1 MAKLWNGPDGQVY
14 EFPDE
19 ATDEQIEE
27 FFLLTLPS
35 EDLEGSA
42 EWTGAIGNPH
52 RERTVELPAEH
63 GGELLSFPAEALDYQ
78 IHNYLKEQYGLGDR
92 VYEGQRNFE
101 DARQVLGGLSRIGN
115 LEQQEAIALLEDPAK
130 ARELVNLKDEVLS
143 NWEDMHTTN
152 PERFRSAIA
161 AVTNK
166 PYETAKE
173 AWEDLSGHFY
183 SSDVAAIKGAEAS
196 LSEANVAPVWLSPL
210 QAQLRGIN
218 IDDEDSANLR
228 RSRESTDRARMLDAQ
243 ADVSEYWDE
252 VGSNVE
258 ENKRLLRK
266 PLYFGGWKVSGVK
279 TPFEVRIP
287 QEQEDRFKQLSAQY
301 GSDVNELRK
310 QYLKSRFVK
319 EDGVSAQDFDE
330 KIWPSINAWLTKDER
345 LRKNNVN
352 EQRIRPEIALDVY
365 QPSYHDKR
373 TTNQRQADSDYDRVA
388 RMTASYLAENDPK
401 SYQDMGL
408 AGLPPQWE
416 KTQETLREYV
426 TTTLNDLVMR
436 GAMSPEAI
444 KYPGNMLFS
453 LATGSKGLRDEVI
466 PWDPEGVKDAD
477 TVQKRNEMIE
487 SYLKQ
492 VRDVDGANPMFA
504 KLFEAY
510 VRLNAA
516 NGIDWEEE
524 EFALRKSIVRVQ
536 NLFRERGDEIS
547 EPQRGFVKSE
557 SGETFDRLSVGGTPY
572 EIQQRS
578 SQLGDITAVGFDGD
592 RGIFADTSSALDR
605 IEGGSPFVPLAVGGG
620 MRAALLTTLAATEGA
635 SVIKYGESPL
645 LKGFTYVG
653 APIGEEIGQVFKTLN
668 VPGGQQ
674 LVNHY
679 QAVQKE
685 IREPHYQ
692 GLYGQINKDITS
704 RANAIQEAYDNGLL
718 DAGGEFV
725 QNFLDDGAEV
735 FQGLFHL
742 MKMAAGEHDMALM
755 DEVKAE
761 FYNKL
766 RASGNKL
773 RDMTPDEVLDAQA
786 EVKARNFMD
795 AGLSMQAFIEAIVDQ
810 GFMNAFTAKPLSV
823 AMTLADGAGLMVHSP
838 KFIRKLQDMTVDVNY
853 RVIEKMTGE
862 RIKRPVDADGNVKM
876 TAYDQ
881 LVMYVDAAR
890 KYTNPL
896 NSVYIPGKIYQSIHK
911 WVGDYSMIN
920 DITTSMYADAT
931 IRDGLNTANFTDAEV
946 KRAVG
951 AVLNTAK
958 ELEQAQT
965 SGVATTGAEAVAQV
979 DAPRSFLG
987 RQVGK
992 FEKSIEKINIPEE
1005 TPAVEMNVKEYL
1017 ASISDPYVQ
1026 RDMAAFIYGALEANG
1041 ALSEPVL
1048 VMPGGKKVYVGS
1060 EYGLDAPELYRYD
1073 PDVGPD
1079 KHYTNMDGKSQT
1091 PLDIFQEATDRG
1103 QRQNIRDLSNP
1114 QTGEWASGK
1123 NNPAREAR
1131 QAADL
1136 VDQGVINGNPVV
1148 LHTDPISYRT
1158 AIAQLVDQR
1167 RKNGIPIDSPE
1178 VKALIE
1184 MADEALFY
1192 HDWTSPQLQKARSAL
1207 AFYEHGYINA
1217 DSPRITNQLAG
1228 GVDYGTT
1235 TINGIPLV
1243 EGTWVNP
1250 TTVRFLENLADAHS
1264 KIIREMIQDGFIRSK
1279 KDLAGRGVEAVSA
1292 RKELGARLYELHM
1305 GNLSIPN
1312 YIKSVPA
1319 QMLAQRILTM
1329 GRPRPPQQ
1337 KTAKSYATIDGDY
1350 GWWLKRGVMIPEQ
1363 FIPATMRENIPG
1375 QKVRGDAT
1383 TPEGTRREAHFVTR
1397 EEAIKMGLLEE
1408 DGTMTPGGEKRYRP
1422 VKPKLFEPVEKG
1434 GEGFVLGPKPENVPL
1449 ATLERFIRTKR
1460 RNKNKNYID
1469 PDEGTPDYSSHT
1481 QYLEGNFTKKEFESL
1496 SPAARKAAELNLKRQ
1511 ELARYIQYAE
1521 SGNPQLYRP
1530 LIEEGVIFTKRTR
1543 AEPSYA
1549 IGPRP
1554 GAEQAARLR
1563 NLGERQTLEIRP
1575 GASPDQVFKYFE
1587 QVRDKTMQIYDRLK
1601 ATRGEEFAVSAA
1613 RSYWEGAN
1621 SGFVKRLESPIEPP
1635 KTAKKGGGSS
1645 LRSVRRRIEW
1655 HRARERFRKQMD
1667 PTQFDQE
1674 AIGMLFE
1681 EMFPEFFT
1689 EKRFVA
1695 EPFRFPAGT
1704 ERSNPRAPGGRP
1716 IDWKGRDIERALY
1729 IAGSKQTGPAS
1740 APMNAAL
1747 QAYGIPARK
1756 VKTLHEAIKRDII
1769 KQAQMTPTTEPIQI
1783 GKLDLAKYD
1792 IQPAGR
1798 IEITGPD
1805 VSVRARR
1812 RLDDKSATNP
1822 HPRNLVD
1829 EGGAV
1834 EQGNQ
1839 ALYEAGNRYLEQ
1851 GLGRTDL
1858 IEQATQRNPEYV
1870 ANVDQIVQA
1879 ADGMSDLELAKA
1891 TASMQQ
1897 QAKSFSTSVMIERNM
1912 RILEE
1917 FNGGWDAGA
1926 AMNVAEVA
1934 YLNELRRGNYQ
1945 AAPPMGSS
1953 MRAGEWRA
1961 AVRDAVSSIGDAS
1974 LRNKALAYTDNL
1986 FSTYSDIVA
1995 PANDVAMLESAIQ
2008 KRPSLARNKA
2018 VTDALEAG
2026 IIQDS
2031 KLRNKIASIADRGA
2045 SFRQWSGLD
2054 DSGMLGGSDI
2064 RIQSTAD
2071 GMIDLYKDKA
2081 EFVSA
2086 VINNEGLL
2094 RRLATSFKAAKSAKQ
2109 LATLVNNVMNN
2120 VVLQALIKG
2129 DPFALVR
2136 GWRDYSEYE
2145 LWKRNPEAIP
2155 ANRRAALEA
2164 AHNTGV
2170 AGQDFTAAE
2179 LKMWDKTIAQQLG
2192 EAAYDKLMSG
2202 MDLSPGIMG
2211 SIARRGIAAV
2221 LVDAPKIVA
2230 APGRWVQK
2238 IYGPSD
2244 TIFKIGDIRDTQRN
2258 FNRYFD
2264 AMELGSSIDVP
2275 VSNIK
2280 TIRVTKNGASTFLIE
2295 EPNISPVQVSLGE
2308 GGVAASPELQAVAA
2322 RHGALITNRKFFDYS
2337 DRAKLQSVLRK
2348 YELDSLF
2355 SPYFSWTFKSL
2366 YIPGIKT
2373 GWLDQMVT
2381 GGQSFSTTSRNV
2393 GNMQSQGRLSTIL
2406 KRQIALN
2413 SLNTAATFGDKDL
2426 YRSYLKQLLSYDLTT
2441 GGTLTLEQMLPNIVR
2456 LDSQYGLQPFT
2467 AQAALMR
2474 MPIHAARGIT
2484 QTPQRSWMIV
2494 GKDDENLEAFRDRF
2508 KKQRVKISKMSLEM
2522 RKKMFGT
2529 TNQTVPLKNYIDN
2542 LTDEELIALRRDARD
2557 TFPGNRSWLAD
2568 ALILGG
2574 LEKGMTL
2581 DVVEAFQD
2589 KLFEGDGAGILAPE
2603 SWAEM
2608 WARLNPLFIGGGTSS
2623 AAVDGLI
2630 GGVDEESLWSTRRW
2644 TIPEPGQPQQPY
2656 AEWMVE
2662 RFTGLKDKWIDLGLD
2677 KNGRI
2682 LREKPTKSYPEG
2694 KRRDSVASMK
2704 KWNRIRDRWKIKAQE
2719 TNRAESDIKRKKD
2732 PAEYRELL
2740 LRNALLAGVV
2750 YVETDMMVNEFE
2762 KETMKNV
2769 QKLTKEAQEIISS
2782 LPEQPGYVP
2791 PELKQRNLGSVQ
2803 PMRKP
2808 YD

>member
-1 MAKLWNGPDGQVY
+1 
-14 EFPDE
+14 
-19 ATDEQIEE
+19 
-27 FFLLTLPS
+27 
-35 EDLEGSA
+35 
-42 EWTGAIGNPH
+42 
-52 RERTVELPAEH
+52 
-63 GGELLSFPAEALDYQ
+63 
-78 IHNYLKEQYGLGDR
+78 
-92 VYEGQRNFE
+92 
-101 DARQVLGGLSRIGN
+101 
-115 LEQQEAIALLEDPAK
+115 
-130 ARELVNLKDEVLS
+130 
-143 NWEDMHTTN
+143 
-152 PERFRSAIA
+152 
-161 AVTNK
+161 
-166 PYETAKE
+166 
-173 AWEDLSGHFY
+173 
-183 SSDVAAIKGAEAS
+183 
-196 LSEANVAPVWLSPL
+196 
-210 QAQLRGIN
+210 
-218 IDDEDSANLR
+218 
-228 RSRESTDRARMLDAQ
+228 
-243 ADVSEYWDE
+243 
-252 VGSNVE
+252 
-258 ENKRLLRK
+258 
-266 PLYFGGWKVSGVK
+266 
-279 TPFEVRIP
+279 
-287 QEQEDRFKQLSAQY
+287 
-301 GSDVNELRK
+301 
-310 QYLKSRFVK
+310 
-319 EDGVSAQDFDE
+319 
-330 KIWPSINAWLTKDER
+330 
-345 LRKNNVN
+345 
-352 EQRIRPEIALDVY
+352 
-365 QPSYHDKR
+365 
-373 TTNQRQADSDYDRVA
+373 
-388 RMTASYLAENDPK
+388 
-401 SYQDMGL
+401 
-408 AGLPPQWE
+408 
-416 KTQETLREYV
+416 
-426 TTTLNDLVMR
+426 
-436 GAMSPEAI
+436 
-444 KYPGNMLFS
+444 
-453 LATGSKGLRDEVI
+453 
-466 PWDPEGVKDAD
+466 
-477 TVQKRNEMIE
+477 
-487 SYLKQ
+487 
-492 VRDVDGANPMFA
+492 
-504 KLFEAY
+504 
-510 VRLNAA
+510 
-516 NGIDWEEE
+516 
-524 EFALRKSIVRVQ
+524 
-536 NLFRERGDEIS
+536 
-547 EPQRGFVKSE
+547 
-557 SGETFDRLSVGGTPY
+557 
-572 EIQQRS
+572 
-578 SQLGDITAVGFDGD
+578 
-592 RGIFADTSSALDR
+592 
-605 IEGGSPFVPLAVGGG
+605 

-668 VPGGQQ
+668 VPGGQK

-692 GLYGQINKDITS
+692 GLYGQINKDITA
-704 RANAIQEAYDNGLL
+704 RADAIQDAYDNGLL

-773 RDMTPDEVLDAQA
+773 RDMTPDEVLEAQA

-795 AGLSMQAFIEAIVDQ
+795 AGLSMQAFIEAMVDQ
-810 GFMNAFTAKPLSV
+810 GFMRAFTAKPLSV

-838 KFIRKLQDMTVDVNY
+838 KFVRKLQDMTVDVDY

-862 RIKRPVDADGNVKM
+862 RIKRPVDADGKVKM
-876 TAYDQ
+876 TAYEQ

-931 IRDGLNTANFTDAEV
+931 IRDGLNYANFTDAEV

-951 AVLNTAK
+951 AVQNTVK
-958 ELEQAQT
+958 ELRDPSAKT
-965 SGVATTGAEAVAQV
+965 KG
-979 DAPRSFLG
+979 
-987 RQVGK
+987 
-992 FEKSIEKINIPEE
+992 
-1005 TPAVEMNVKEYL
+1005 MNVKEYL

-1026 RDMAAFIYGALEANG
+1026 RDMAAFIHGALEANG

-1079 KHYTNMDGKSQT
+1079 KHYTNMDGRSQT

-1103 QRQNIRDLSNP
+1103 QRQNIRDLSNA

-1131 QAADL
+1131 QAADM
-1136 VDQGVINGNPVV
+1136 VDQGVINGNPVA
-1148 LHTDPISYRT
+1148 LHTDPKSYR
-1158 AIAQLVDQR
+1158 AALAQLVEER
-1167 RKNGIPIDSPE
+1167 RKGGVPVDAPE

-1192 HDWTSPQLQKARSAL
+1192 HDWTSPRLQKARSAL

-1250 TTVRFLENLADAHS
+1250 TTVRFLENLADAHN
-1264 KIIREMIQDGFIRSK
+1264 KIIREMIQDGFIRNK
-1279 KDLAGRGVEAVSA
+1279 QDLAGRGVDAVSA
-1292 RKELGARLYELHM
+1292 RRELGARLYELHM
-1305 GNLSIPN
+1305 GNLSVPN

-1319 QMLAQRILTM
+1319 QVLAQRILTM

-1397 EEAIKMGLLEE
+1397 EQAIKMGLLDQE
-1408 DGTMTPGGEKRYRP
+1408 GNVINRQ
-1422 VKPKLFEPVEKG
+1422 LFEPVEKG
-1434 GEGFVLGPKPENVPL
+1434 GEGFVLGPNPADAPV
-1449 ATLERFIRTKR
+1449 ATLETFIRSKR
-1460 RNKNKNYID
+1460 QAGDLKYKDHTQWI
-1469 PDEGTPDYSSHT
+1469 EGT
-1481 QYLEGNFTKKEFESL
+1481 FTKKEFDAL
-1496 SPAARKAAELNLKRQ
+1496 PPAQRKAAQLQLKRQ
-1511 ELARYIQYAE
+1511 ELAKFIQLAE
-1521 SGNPQLYRP
+1521 QGNAQLYTP
-1530 LIEEGVIFTKRTR
+1530 PVDVQFVKRTR

-1635 KTAKKGGGSS
+1635 KTAKKGGSAS
-1645 LRSVRRRIEW
+1645 RRSIKRRMQW
-1655 HRARERFRKQMD
+1655 HKARENFRKQMN

-1716 IDWKGRDIERALY
+1716 IDWEGRDIERALY

-1756 VKTLHEAIKRDII
+1756 VRTLHEAIKRDII

-1783 GKLDLAKYD
+1783 SKLDLAKYD

-1798 IEITGPD
+1798 MEITGPD

-1839 ALYEAGNRYLEQ
+1839 ALYEAGNSYLEQ

-1879 ADGMSDLELAKA
+1879 ADGMSNLELAKA

-1926 AMNVAEVA
+1926 AMNAAEVA

-1953 MRAGEWRA
+1953 MRAGQWRA
-1961 AVRDAVSSIGDAS
+1961 AVRDAVSSIGDAN

-1995 PANDVAMLESAIQ
+1995 PANDVAMLEAAIQ

-2155 ANRRAALEA
+2155 ADRRAALEA

-2264 AMELGSSIDVP
+2264 AMELGSSMDVP

-2295 EPNISPVQVSLGE
+2295 EPNMSPVQVNLGE

-2467 AQAALMR
+2467 AQSALMR

-2494 GKDDENLEAFRDRF
+2494 GKDDEGLDAFRDRL

-2522 RKKMFGT
+2522 RKEIFGT

-2589 KLFEGDGAGILAPE
+2589 KMFEGDGAGILAPE

-2662 RFTGLKDKWIDLGLD
+2662 GFTGLKDKWIDLGLD

-2762 KETMKNV
+2762 KETMNNV

-2791 PELKQRNLGSVQ
+2791 PEIKQRNLGNVQ
-2803 PMRKP
+2803 PMRRP